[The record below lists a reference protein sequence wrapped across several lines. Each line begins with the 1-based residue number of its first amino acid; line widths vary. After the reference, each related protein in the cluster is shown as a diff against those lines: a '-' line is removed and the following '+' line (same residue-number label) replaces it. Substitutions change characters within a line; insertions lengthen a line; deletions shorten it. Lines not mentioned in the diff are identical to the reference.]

1 MKKFRI
7 VVSHMNTTHWEV
19 HALDKED
26 ATKEAVLLIDSLH
39 FSKNKKE
46 YEHAN
51 YEKTVYTIPDCAV
64 LAVEELDEKNEKE
77 WGKKLR

>member
-26 ATKEAVLLIDSLH
+26 ATKEAVLLID
-39 FSKNKKE
+39 
-46 YEHAN
+46 
-51 YEKTVYTIPDCAV
+51 
-64 LAVEELDEKNEKE
+64 
-77 WGKKLR
+77 